1 MVRLPNFDPIEYL
14 VERRFPATKALG
26 IPPSISSRGGSI
38 SYADREKRLAEID
51 AYEQEL
57 RNKAPAELQ
66 ALCDAERRKETLEAI
81 AKAERDERERF
92 FNRPHVKADFAY
104 WSKVAYWTLDEATAL
119 SFGKAPEVVDWKHVE
134 PYTQVSPFAR
144 EYERLRQLTLRA
156 KGAKQL
162 SDPTYPGPYLAW
174 AKRNEISIP
183 AELEEAV
190 KARGHQI
197 ADWQSLYENL
207 KSRSENNE
215 SEYQKLCEE
224 HLQMIND
231 VIAQRDDLQARLT
244 AYESASPASSAQ
256 GRPLSTRERD
266 SLLSLIIGMAVA
278 GYAYDPSQKRSDKTA
293 EIAGDLEKAGVALD
307 VDTVRKW
314 LKEATQL
321 LPPKD
326 AE

>member
-1 MVRLPNFDPIEYL
+1 MVRLPNFDPVEYL
-14 VERRFPATKALG
+14 VSRRFPFAKVLR
-26 IPPSISSRGGSI
+26 IPPSISSRGGGI
-38 SYADREKRLAEID
+38 SYADRQERLAAID

-57 RNKAPAELQ
+57 KSKTPAELQ
-66 ALCDAERRKETLEAI
+66 GLCDDERRKEI
-81 AKAERDERERF
+81 AERIATAEREERQRF
-92 FNRPHVKADFAY
+92 FNLPHAKADFAH

-119 SFGKAPEVVDWKHVE
+119 SFGKAPEVVDWKGVE

-156 KGAKQL
+156 KGAKHL

-183 AELEEAV
+183 AELEETV

-244 AYESASPASSAQ
+244 AYESASPTSSAQ

-293 EIAGDLEKAGVALD
+293 EIASDLEKAGVALD

-321 LPPKD
+321 LPPKE
-326 AE
+326 AQ